1 MNQVI
6 SGGGHLLMYASLDDI
21 NRSTESLQPLGTSG
35 ILTGMLVIF
44 SIFMFLA
51 FCIAAAQK

>member
-1 MNQVI
+1 
-6 SGGGHLLMYASLDDI
+6 MYASLDDI

-44 SIFMFLA
+44 SIFMFLV
-51 FCIAAAQK
+51 FCIAAAEKR